1 MELTNG
7 ISQYLIRKSI
17 NIHYSLFQWV
27 LGSSRTLIFPSVSF
41 KTSTRLPMKGI
52 SIELVNGIITTSCN
66 NEPKVFKFGCATS
79 DFQNYHIYFFAF
91 WLLCDIR
98 TRVYL
103 TYCLTTW
110 TRKLL
115 TKSGFYTGTG
125 TWTAT
130 ESRRRIGTSS
140 QSILNATSTCHWTWT
155 PPTP

>member
-17 NIHYSLFQWV
+17 NIHYSLFQWA
-27 LGSSRTLIFPSVSF
+27 LGSSRTLIFPSASF

-66 NEPKVFKFGCATS
+66 NEPKVFKFGFATS